1 MKRILV
7 VDDEPELLEVLR
19 EHFEGRYEI
28 ETALS
33 GAAAVETFVR
43 QRPDLVFLDI
53 NMPGASGLEVLKL
66 LRQTDPKI
74 PVIMVTANAENA
86 IAAECIRQ
94 GAFGYVP
101 KPFNLMYMDHM
112 AAVATEQAG
121 RSPR

>member
-19 EHFEGRYEI
+19 E
-28 ETALS
+28 
-33 GAAAVETFVR
+33 
-43 QRPDLVFLDI
+43 
-53 NMPGASGLEVLKL
+53 
-66 LRQTDPKI
+66 I

-121 RSPR
+121 PRRR

>member
-19 EHFEGRYEI
+19 EHFEGRYEV

-33 GAAAVETFVR
+33 GAAAIERFVR
-43 QRPDLVFLDI
+43 QRPDWVFLDI

-66 LRQTDPKI
+66 LG
-74 PVIMVTANAENA
+74 E
-86 IAAECIRQ
+86 
-94 GAFGYVP
+94 
-101 KPFNLMYMDHM
+101 FNLMYMDHM

-121 RSPR
+121 PRRR